1 LLALSQAWSVFFT
14 SHVERIVGSGIT
26 PPVNSYLPFLK
37 NPPPTPT
44 ATATPTPTSAPQAD
58 VRILY
63 IEYDPLGPDEDGE
76 YVRLDNLGGS
86 NATMTNWTLRD
97 DANHVF
103 TFPPFTLVAGESVR
117 VWTGTGSNNSSNLYW
132 GSGAV
137 IWNNSG
143 DTAILRLSNGQVV
156 DSCTYGG
163 GGIGA
168 NCN

>member
-1 LLALSQAWSVFFT
+1 MLALSQAWSVFFT

-26 PPVNSYLPFLK
+26 P
-37 NPPPTPT
+37 
-44 ATATPTPTSAPQAD
+44 
-58 VRILY
+58 
-63 IEYDPLGPDEDGE
+63 PDEDGE